1 MNGDTPDDAVE
12 GAETTGLEDE
22 DGRDYRDIVAYLE
35 WGAMAGLGLVALIAV
50 FRFYFAASRAISVW
64 ISPDFEPVF
73 QAAFNLVVL
82 LLAAT
87 GIVVFARRRG

>member
-1 MNGDTPDDAVE
+1 MKQFRSGQWPEHHSFSHFLFSHPTQDT
-12 GAETTGLEDE
+12 
-22 DGRDYRDIVAYLE
+22 
-35 WGAMAGLGLVALIAV
+35 
-50 FRFYFAASRAISVW
+50 YFAASRVISVW

-87 GIVVFARRRG
+87 GIIVFARRRR